1 MYTIYSWYKKNLI
14 AQTRT
19 FQKFCK
25 IFKKNNIFVHIQNW
39 YSYHLCIVD
48 TNEICYFK
56 ENQIEIGS
64 IELC

>member
-1 MYTIYSWYKKNLI
+1 MPKVLQN
-14 AQTRT
+14 
-19 FQKFCK
+19 FQKIC
-25 IFKKNNIFVHIQNW
+25 IFVHIQNW

-48 TNEICYFK
+48 TNGICYFN